1 MKLSIVM
8 PAYNAGKYIEA
19 AIRSV
24 MEQESFPED
33 SEIIVIDD
41 GSSDETDEIARSNGA
56 VVLTQDHKGAEGAIK
71 TFFAQFDLDPV
82 LQAVFSYA
90 REFFSD
96 ELTEE
101 EKSGLKLKSEP
112 YGGTLPGC
120 SLLKRSVFDT
130 IGLFDET
137 LHGGETVDWMV
148 RFRSAGI
155 KSAQTDTVTLK
166 RRVHANN
173 TGSL

>member
-56 VVLTQDHKGAEGAIK
+56 VVLTQDHKGAACARNTGLKAAKGEYILLLDADDLLSEGAIE
-71 TFFAQFDLDPV
+71 TFFAHFDLDPD

-90 REFFSD
+90 
-96 ELTEE
+96 
-101 EKSGLKLKSEP
+101 
-112 YGGTLPGC
+112 
-120 SLLKRSVFDT
+120 
-130 IGLFDET
+130 
-137 LHGGETVDWMV
+137 
-148 RFRSAGI
+148 
-155 KSAQTDTVTLK
+155 
-166 RRVHANN
+166 
-173 TGSL
+173 